1 MASQEGVLLNKA
13 EGVLVNKAV
22 RAASLEIFGS

>member
-1 MASQEGVLLNKA
+1 MASQEGVLVNKA